1 MALFY
6 RFLFFFIGLMIL
18 TFGVCMTIVAD
29 FGAGAW
35 DALNV
40 GLSETIGLSIGRW
53 VMIVGAILIV
63 VNSFLH
69 QSKPELLAI
78 GIIFATGMLIDLW
91 MFLILGGYEPAGLTD
106 KLTMFIAGI
115 VVIGIGAAIYLQA
128 KFPLIPIDNLMMGL
142 KKRLNVS
149 LMVAKTIGEL
159 IALVL
164 ALIFSGPIGIGTLII
179 TFAIGPVIQIFFP
192 LFEKLLNR
200 LLASA
205 NAKNEHI
212 G

>member
-6 RFLFFFIGLMIL
+6 RFMFFFIGLMIL

-40 GLSETIGLSIGRW
+40 GLSNKIGLSIGRW

-63 VNSFLH
+63 VNAFLH

-78 GIIFATGMLIDLW
+78 GIILATGTLIDMW
-91 MFLILGGYEPAGLTD
+91 MFLALGGFEPAGLKD
-106 KLTMFIAGI
+106 KLGMFLAGI
-115 VVIGIGAAIYLQA
+115 VVIGLGAAIYLQA
-128 KFPLIPIDNLMMGL
+128 KFPLIPIDNLMMGI

-149 LMVAKTIGEL
+149 IMTAKTIGEL

-179 TFAIGPVIQIFFP
+179 TFAIGPVIQIFYP
-192 LFEKLLNR
+192 PFEKLLNR
-200 LLASA
+200 LIASA
-205 NAKNEHI
+205 GNKQI

>member
-6 RFLFFFIGLMIL
+6 RFMFFFIGLMIL

-40 GLSETIGLSIGRW
+40 GLSNKIGLSIGRW

-63 VNSFLH
+63 VNAFLH

-78 GIIFATGMLIDLW
+78 GIILATGTLIDMW
-91 MFLILGGYEPAGLTD
+91 MFLALGGFEPANLKD
-106 KLTMFIAGI
+106 KLGMFLAGI
-115 VVIGIGAAIYLQA
+115 VVIGLGAAIYLQA
-128 KFPLIPIDNLMMGL
+128 KFPLIPIDNLMMGI

-149 LMVAKTIGEL
+149 IMTAKTIGEV

-179 TFAIGPVIQIFFP
+179 TFAIGPVIQIFYP
-192 LFEKLLNR
+192 PFEKLLNR

-205 NAKNEHI
+205 GNKEI

>member
-6 RFLFFFIGLMIL
+6 RFMFFLIGLMIL

-40 GLSETIGLSIGRW
+40 GLSNKIGLSIGRW

-63 VNSFLH
+63 VNAFLH

-78 GIIFATGMLIDLW
+78 GIIFATGTLIDMW
-91 MFLILGGYEPAGLTD
+91 MFLALGGFEPAGLKD
-106 KLTMFIAGI
+106 KVGMFLAGI

-128 KFPLIPIDNLMMGL
+128 KFPLIPIDNLMMGI

-149 LMVAKTIGEL
+149 IMTAKTIGEV

-179 TFAIGPVIQIFFP
+179 TFAIGPVIQIFYP
-192 LFEKLLNR
+192 PFEKLLNR

-205 NAKNEHI
+205 GNNKEI